1 MNQTQE
7 KVITSARV
15 EAKDLHALLA
25 GALTHASKDQTLYK
39 LNGIYLW
46 REGSKVKAMA
56 TDRFRLIEG
65 EIESEGEGE
74 SSPIRLSYAD
84 AKALISSLSK
94 EKRGRVEVTLAGDL
108 VSVTLSG
115 STLTFTAHA
124 DTPPPYAH
132 LFPTEEMKAKVIE
145 FPHVSFNPSFFA
157 DYAKIIGKSGHVIV
171 RQYKA
176 DHAYEIDLRGDL
188 GGVTWR
194 ALLMPMRVRD

>member
-1 MNQTQE
+1 MNQTKE
-7 KVITSARV
+7 KVITNALV
-15 EAKDLHALLA
+15 EAKHLHALLS
-25 GALTHASKDQTLYK
+25 GALTHSSKDETIPKIY
-39 LNGIYLW
+39 GIYLSA
-46 REGSKVKAMA
+46 EGGKVKAMA

-65 EIESEGEGE
+65 EIEGEGEGE
-74 SSPIRLSYAD
+74 SDPIRLAYDD
-84 AKALISSLSK
+84 AKSLISTLSK

-108 VSVTLSG
+108 ISVKVGG

-132 LFPTEEMKAKVIE
+132 LFPSDMSRAID
-145 FPHVSFNPSFFA
+145 FPYVSMNPSFFA
-157 DYAKIIGKSGHVIV
+157 DEGKIVGKKGQVVIT
-171 RQYKA
+171 QYKA